1 MPPAIFGAFER
12 LAATPLTLS
21 RSEKVALWVSI
32 VLWMSVAIGGVMVKS
47 KTGSVGT
54 RVRKYKLKNV

>member
-12 LAATPLTLS
+12 LAATPLTVS

-32 VLWMSVAIGGVMVKS
+32 VLWMSVAIGGIMFQS
-47 KTGSVGT
+47 EIESVGT
-54 RVRKYKLKNV
+54 TVRRYKLENV